1 MGGGVW
7 VGSLSLPEQ
16 KSRWFYN
23 TRRGLLS
30 SRPKNFEIP
39 GLQNFG
45 CEFNKIH
52 QELVRQRATSR
63 IKNAW
68 DLGDSLGD
76 AF

>member
-30 SRPKNFEIP
+30 SRPKNFDI
-39 GLQNFG
+39 LCLKNMV
-45 CEFNKIH
+45 CKFNIIH

-63 IKNAW
+63 IKMHR

-76 AF
+76 AL

>member
-1 MGGGVW
+1 MGCGW
-7 VGSLSLPEQ
+7 ALSLPEQ
-16 KSRWFYN
+16 KRRWFYN

-30 SRPKNFEIP
+30 YTPKNFEIL
-39 GLQNFG
+39 GLAILG
-45 CEFNKIH
+45 CKFNIIH